1 MLLCIFRRWQ
11 AAIAAL
17 EAKVALLDANH
28 VEHVDARLQ
37 VTLLDSVFMTR
48 IIFDI
53 RIRYMASF

>member
-1 MLLCIFRRWQ
+1 LLLCIFRHWQ

-37 VTLLDSVFMTR
+37 VTLLDSVFMSR

-53 RIRYMASF
+53 RIIMASF